1 MTYGVMIGIMK
12 LYQNQAWMRKR
23 YIMDRKSPEDIAK
36 ECNASTET
44 IYLWL
49 EKHGLRKKRK

>member
-1 MTYGVMIGIMK
+1 MK
-12 LYQNQAWMRKR
+12 LYQNAVWMRKR
-23 YIMDRKSPEDIAK
+23 YIFDKKKPEDIAK

-49 EKHGLRKKRK
+49 EKHGLRKKRT